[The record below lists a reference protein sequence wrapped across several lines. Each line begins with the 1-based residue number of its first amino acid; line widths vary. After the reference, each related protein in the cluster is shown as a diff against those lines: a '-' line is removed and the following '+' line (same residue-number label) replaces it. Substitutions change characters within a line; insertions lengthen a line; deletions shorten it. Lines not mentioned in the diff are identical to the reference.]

1 MNSAAINF
9 CRACCFGV
17 IRCFISSTE
26 VVNQHQIKKSRFVE
40 TGGEGTANKS
50 SGSCDCN
57 HGVKV
62 RNWHRVSLRLIPM
75 KQVTITRRARFNA
88 AHKLWN
94 EQWDADKN
102 FEVFG
107 KCANPNWHGHNYEVY
122 VTVRGAIDEDT
133 GYFINFTDLKA
144 MIRKYV
150 EEPLDHKN
158 LNMDVP
164 WLKGRQTSV
173 ENLVIGIWEQLE
185 PIVSQNG
192 CSLERVRVFETENN
206 YADYYGES

>member
-1 MNSAAINF
+1 
-9 CRACCFGV
+9 
-17 IRCFISSTE
+17 
-26 VVNQHQIKKSRFVE
+26 
-40 TGGEGTANKS
+40 
-50 SGSCDCN
+50 
-57 HGVKV
+57 
-62 RNWHRVSLRLIPM
+62 M
-75 KQVTITRRARFNA
+75 KEVTITRRARFNA

-144 MIRKYV
+144 IIRSYV
-150 EEPLDHKN
+150 EEPLYHKN

-164 WLKGRQTSV
+164 WLKGKQTSV

-185 PIVSQNG
+185 PIISQNG
-192 CSLERVRVFETENN
+192 CTLERVRVFETENN
-206 YADYYGES
+206 YADYYGAS